1 MENFVEKDKAK
12 LADNDSQSYS
22 SENSDQAYL
31 YDSKRG
37 ELLGRTIPSWVK
49 LIIFYLLFCS
59 ILALL
64 WGLCMGVFFQTLD
77 FYIPKYK
84 DDEGL
89 LGTNPGL
96 GFRPAGGLG
105 FNNTQGDDSEA
116 SIYSSLIWFRHGA
129 GGNWQQLKRNLDD
142 FLEHYEPGYF
152 ANQGASLTKCD
163 FETNPLTRDPW
174 DDKAKD
180 KSCEFNKEWLSDQ
193 GSDYKCIT
201 QEDYGYRHGK
211 PCLLLKMNKIY
222 NWRPNPY
229 TMDEVTN
236 HTTMPKKLKD
246 DIQSIWNDKCGGY
259 TSSGVAED
267 GSYRPCPWLN
277 MVWLHCDGEDDPDK
291 ENIGPVSYTP
301 FRGFPG
307 YFYPY
312 RNQRGYLSPIVM
324 VQLKNPEPGV
334 IMNIECTGWARNIN
348 HNRMKRRGLTHFELI
363 MD

>member
-1 MENFVEKDKAK
+1 MDKFEKDKAK
-12 LADNDSQSYS
+12 LADNDSHSYS
-22 SENSDQAYL
+22 SEYSEQNYF

-37 ELLGRTIPSWVK
+37 ELLGRTLPSWLK
-49 LIIFYLLFCS
+49 LIIFYLLFCG

-84 DDEGL
+84 QEGGL
-89 LGTNPGL
+89 LGSNPGL
-96 GFRPAGGLG
+96 GFRPKGGLG
-105 FNNTQGDDSEA
+105 FVNDKGSDSSP

-129 GGNWQQLKRNLDD
+129 GGNWQELKRNLDQY
-142 FLEHYEPGYF
+142 LEQYEPGFF

-163 FETNPLTRDPW
+163 FETNPLTRDPF
-174 DDKAKD
+174 DRAAKD

-193 GSDYKCIT
+193 GADYKCIT

-211 PCLLLKMNKIY
+211 PCIMVKLNKIY
-222 NWRPNPY
+222 NWQPNPY
-229 TMDEVTN
+229 SMDEITN
-236 HTTMPKKLKD
+236 HTSMPRELKE
-246 DIQSIWNDKCGGY
+246 DIEKIWDEKCGGY
-259 TSSGVAED
+259 TYSGWE
-267 GSYRPCPWLN
+267 GETYRPCPWLN

-291 ENIGPVSYTP
+291 ENIGPVTYTP
-301 FRGFPG
+301 NRGFPG
-307 YFYPY
+307 YYYPY

-334 IMNIECTGWARNIN
+334 IMNIECTAWARNIE
-348 HNRMKRRGLTHFELI
+348 HNRLHRRGLTHFELI